1 MRNEVGEGLVP
12 HKPVL
17 SSVEI
22 TTRILGARWKPAILE
37 HLFQG
42 EKRFSE
48 LKRCLPGIT
57 QKTLSEQLRD
67 LQCAGIAVRRVYPD
81 PPPRV
86 VYNVATLGE
95 TLRPLLDAMCKWG
108 KSHSEAMAL
117 RKLEASEQG

>member
-22 TTRILGARWKPAILE
+22 TTRILGAPWKPAILE
-37 HLFQG
+37 HLFQR

-48 LKRCLPGIT
+48 LKRCPPGIT

-67 LQCAGIAVRRVYPD
+67 LQCAGIVARRVYPD
-81 PPPRV
+81 TPPRV
-86 VYNVATLGE
+86 VYNVTILGE
-95 TLRPLLDAMCKWG
+95 TLRPLLDAMCRWG
-108 KSHSEAMAL
+108 KSHSAAMAL